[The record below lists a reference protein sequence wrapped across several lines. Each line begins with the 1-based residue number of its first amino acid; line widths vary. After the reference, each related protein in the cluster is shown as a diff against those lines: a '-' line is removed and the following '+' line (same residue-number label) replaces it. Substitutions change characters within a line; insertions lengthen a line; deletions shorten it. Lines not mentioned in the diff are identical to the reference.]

1 MVTTFLIGAL
11 CLTVWLYLTDADAT
25 AIRILWTCLLYMLAA
40 EMVGAILSITV
51 DLAFP
56 LNEWTLLGVNIV
68 LLAPVFEELAKVLA
82 CRSLRAPLHR
92 FALVFLF
99 GIYELML
106 SKPFTMEKPFS
117 MHGFFES
124 LEAVPALGVHGLTA
138 VIYAFY
144 FTGAN
149 WRQLTIGVAVH
160 CANNALA
167 FFAGVQAAQI
177 YAAAC
182 AVAILALF
190 PWTDEAKRG
199 RWA

>member
-1 MVTTFLIGAL
+1 MIITVLIGIL
-11 CLTVWLYLTDADAT
+11 CLVIWLYFTDADAT
-25 AIRILWTCLLYMLAA
+25 AIRLLWTCLLYMLAA
-40 EMVGAILSITV
+40 EMVAAILSITV

-56 LNEWTLLGVNIV
+56 LNEWTLLGIDIV

-92 FALVFLF
+92 FALVCLF

-106 SKPFTMEKPFS
+106 SKPFTMEQPFS

-124 LEAVPALGVHGLTA
+124 LGAVPALGVHGLTA

-144 FTGAN
+144 FTGAH
-149 WRQLTIGVAVH
+149 WRQWTIGVAVH
-160 CANNALA
+160 VANNALV
-167 FFAGVQAAQI
+167 FFAGEQAAQI
-177 YAAAC
+177 YAALC